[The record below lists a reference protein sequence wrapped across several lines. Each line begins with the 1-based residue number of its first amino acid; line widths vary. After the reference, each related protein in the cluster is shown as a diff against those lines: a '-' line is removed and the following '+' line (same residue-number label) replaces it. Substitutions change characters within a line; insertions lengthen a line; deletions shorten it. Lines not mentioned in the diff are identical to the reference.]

1 MENFEIWSSE
11 VWWEKQDQKLT
22 LTSYVV
28 KSKSNGKKN
37 IIVLSSMPPLLGTES
52 EGDRKKPAIVK
63 FYDFRFWFKYLFL
76 AQSPL
81 MYLFDMKL
89 LKDHHHCQ

>member
-11 VWWEKQDQKLT
+11 VWHLVEKTGSETDFDKLCCQIQIKRQKEHHC
-22 LTSYVV
+22 SF
-28 KSKSNGKKN
+28 
-37 IIVLSSMPPLLGTES
+37 LSSMPPLLGTES

-89 LKDHHHCQ
+89 F